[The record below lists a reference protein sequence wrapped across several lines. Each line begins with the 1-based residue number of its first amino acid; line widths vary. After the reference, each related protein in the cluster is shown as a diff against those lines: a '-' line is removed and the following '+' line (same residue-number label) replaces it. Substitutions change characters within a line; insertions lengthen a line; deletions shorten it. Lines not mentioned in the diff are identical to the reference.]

1 MHNESDTASDGYV
14 SIQSFVVKAI
24 LERDPRHGQRLR
36 WHGYVT
42 HVPSG
47 DRRAWL
53 VIREI
58 TDFIGERLAAAH
70 PDGELDD
77 G

>member
-1 MHNESDTASDGYV
+1 M

-24 LERDPRHGQRLR
+24 LERDTGLGQAQR

-47 DRRAWL
+47 ERRAWW

-58 TDFIGERLAAAH
+58 TDFITARLAAVG
-70 PDGELDD
+70 PDTDPDAG
-77 G
+77 

>member
-1 MHNESDTASDGYV
+1 V

-24 LERDPRHGQRLR
+24 LERDPGHDQRLR

-53 VIREI
+53 VMREV
-58 TDFIGERLAAAH
+58 TDFIAERLAAAY
-70 PDGELDD
+70 PNTEPDD